1 MEKYL
6 LLAMFCQVMLT
17 FTVMVIMGRRRF
29 TAARNKQISMQ
40 NFATMELNSAGD
52 NVRIADRNFINQFE
66 IPVLF
71 YVACLAALQL
81 NSAGYLFVGLA
92 FAFVGSRVVHTLIHI
107 GANNVKARYYTFL
120 IGCLIVIAM
129 WVSLLMRAFAL

>member
-6 LLAMFCQVMLT
+6 LLAMFCQVLLT
-17 FTVMVIMGRRRF
+17 FTVMVVMGRRRF
-29 TAARNKQISMQ
+29 SAARDKQISMQ
-40 NFATMELNSAGD
+40 DFATMELNNAGD
-52 NVRIADRNFINQFE
+52 NVKIADRNFINQFE

-71 YVACLAALQL
+71 FIACLTGLQF

-92 FAFVGSRVVHTLIHI
+92 FAFVISRVIHTLVHI
-107 GANNVKARYYTFL
+107 GANNLKIRYYTFL